1 MIKPLP
7 LLKESKTHLRVSYKK
22 GGETATDIDYLLSR
36 VLQHDDYG
44 AFEKLFHSNYSPL
57 RNFSKRLVKINEVA
71 EELVSEVFYKIWC
84 YRKRIVISS
93 SAKSYLYTS
102 VRNIS
107 FDYLRKEKHS
117 LWTNLEDAAFVSSD
131 SMDPHKNA
139 EFAELQTKVDLAVAK
154 LPRQCRLVFQLS
166 RDEGMKYND
175 IADTLCL
182 SVKTIETQ
190 IGRALKSLRTSL
202 KNDYLHR
209 L

>member
-1 MIKPLP
+1 VNRPLP
-7 LLKESKTHLRVSYKK
+7 LAKTHLRISYTN
-22 GGETATDIDYLLSR
+22 GGETPADIDYLLGR
-36 VLQHDDYG
+36 VLQYDDYR
-44 AFEKLFHSNYSPL
+44 AFEKLFHANYTPL

-71 EELVSEVFYKIWC
+71 EELVSEVFSKIWSG
-84 YRKRIVISS
+84 RKRIVISS

-107 FDYLRKEKHS
+107 FDYLRREKHA
-117 LWTNLEDAAFVSSD
+117 LWSNLEDADFVTSD
-131 SMDPHKNA
+131 SLDPHRSA
-139 EFAELQTKVDLAVAK
+139 EFVELQTKVDLAVAK

-202 KNDYLHR
+202 KNDYIHSL
-209 L
+209 

>member
-1 MIKPLP
+1 VNRPLP
-7 LLKESKTHLRVSYKK
+7 LIKETKTHLRVSYSKS
-22 GGETATDIDYLLSR
+22 GESAADIDYLLSR
-36 VLQHDDYG
+36 VLLHDDYV
-44 AFEKLFHSNYSPL
+44 AFEKLFHSNYNPL
-57 RNFSKRLVKINEVA
+57 RNFSKKLVKINEVA
-71 EELVSEVFYKIWC
+71 EELVSEVFFKIWC

-107 FDYLRKEKHS
+107 FDYLRKEKQS
-117 LWTNLEDAAFVSSD
+117 LWANLEDAAMVTSD
-131 SMDPHKNA
+131 CQDPHKNA
-139 EFAELQTKVDLAVAK
+139 EFMELQTKVDLAVAK

-202 KNDYLHR
+202 KNEYLHR